1 MHMCIIV
8 AQEIT
13 DEPMHR
19 DIESMMEEVD
29 ENYNL
34 AGVDISYA
42 QVDNS
47 TNAQN
52 IIIEFHPGVFQGIL
66 FIQRE
71 AMVKDGDS

>member
-1 MHMCIIV
+1 
-8 AQEIT
+8 
-13 DEPMHR
+13 MHR

-47 TNAQN
+47 TNA
-52 IIIEFHPGVFQGIL
+52 
-66 FIQRE
+66 
-71 AMVKDGDS
+71 